1 MSTTQIATTK
11 ATPSIEEILE
21 AADVAYER
29 GEMQLAEQLSVSHRG
44 DLLADFIAHELREVA
59 EGEENA
65 LEAALKSMHSAVAQL
80 NQVIEALNALDA

>member
-11 ATPSIEEILE
+11 ATPSLKEILE
-21 AADVAYER
+21 AADMAYER
-29 GEMQLAEQLSVSHRG
+29 GEMQLAEQLPVSHRG
-44 DLLADFIAHELREVA
+44 DLLADFIAHEIREVS
-59 EGEENA
+59 EGEENP